1 MKMEDRPIFKQ
12 DSTNQQNIPIALIEN
27 SSKGSH
33 WEKKIGAK
41 EEEKQVDLPEINI
54 QTLPPIL

>member
-41 EEEKQVDLPEINI
+41 EEEKQVELPEINI